1 MKKMTQIHTAAI
13 ILGCYFAIAHALVF
27 DKCTRH
33 DQCPQ
38 NSKCRPTGCD
48 GYTCRCDPNYVHSHN
63 RASCLPAR
71 KIGYSCNAK
80 TSKCL
85 SNFAICV
92 DNVCRC
98 NDLME
103 PTPEGRCKDPE
114 FSVLEESCLTKPCS
128 GGTVCEGDTCVCPQD
143 MRRLTDEEFWIDAM
157 NTDYCIDKDFSVDFC
172 NGTRLP
178 IPMLTTP
185 PPSVNQPGGS
195 LSDTTPSFPR
205 SFTKIVS
212 LVEQD
217 ADIYDLCSRHEQ
229 CPAHA
234 QCRPEGCKGFSCL
247 CDKGYMATTDR
258 KSCVK
263 AVKVNEACDTN
274 TSCISPFA
282 LCDGVCRC
290 LDIFVPTKDGR
301 CKLPD
306 ISFVGEECSLDK
318 CEYPATCVDG
328 ICRCVGEY
336 REITSEEFW
345 VDPTN
350 IWQCAKDNTS
360 LATCNGLNVTLPT
373 AMTPPLPKINKETT
387 PSNIIST
394 TTRGKETTPFNIL
407 STTPIADI
415 TTKIID
421 ELSSQSTKTT
431 TATNRQKT
439 TLNVLDNGEHASE
452 STTSSSSIVS
462 TKPLN
467 VESSTKS
474 TTMQAKVSE
483 KLQTTTLTS
492 VSGTKTTVDKN
503 EKSAATT
510 TTTTAEMSTKT
521 TTKITTTTSENL
533 QTASITTPTEKTVTD
548 DPISDSSTTI
558 TISHTST
565 FPTDDNSVI
574 LTKIKLTPTVNT
586 NVGPSVG
593 DFSTTQRSESMQVT
607 SDITTTTTVNKE
619 NNVESSVSPS
629 ADSSHATKKE
639 SSLDSNRNVINRSDS
654 NLEASPS
661 SEFPTE
667 ALSST
672 RSGTDIGLDE
682 NKMTSTKKTATTTTK
697 TTQMVTSFTTSETGK
712 VVAQSTT
719 TTSSVHPSSE
729 SANPDD
735 RNLSR
740 DSQTGST
747 TTRQPTTSTQSLSTD
762 DRNLSRDSQTSSPTN
777 QPKTSTNF
785 PFGPTINSYLCES
798 LAFHCSEIL
807 CIPSNWVCN
816 GEKDCPDGR
825 DEDRSI
831 CNKDRVCPPDEYRC
845 SNFRCI
851 PGSWLCDTQEDCP
864 NKEDESK
871 AAGCFVPDLDPDTE
885 TVTFE
890 TMISSMFNSSTMILF
905 KAINDIRVHIPN
917 ALVPPVSP
925 NTTATSVN
933 TTAHVPEVP
942 ELKEKEPAEK
952 SYTGTAGLGSLES
965 IAIAAAAGLV
975 FLINVIGIILAL
987 TRRNRRRKLDKKPP
1001 STMNTSMASSDDTE
1015 SGNFKIPRPNVLYP
1029 PYYVKE
1035 DWNTW
1040 NSTHFTQY
1048 AEQMYAMD
1056 EHSDFYPGSLK
1067 TL

>member
-38 NSKCRPTGCD
+38 NSRCRPTGCD
-48 GYTCRCDPNYVHSHN
+48 GYTCRCDPNYVHSHD

-85 SNFAICV
+85 SNFAICE

-172 NGTRLP
+172 NGTRLPIP

-306 ISFVGEECSLDK
+306 ISFVGEECSLDE

-350 IWQCAKDNTS
+350 IWQCAKNNTS

-394 TTRGKETTPFNIL
+394 TTGGKETTPFNIL
-407 STTPIADI
+407 TTTITAIADI
-415 TTKIID
+415 TTKTID
-421 ELSSQSTKTT
+421 EISSQSAKTT

-474 TTMQAKVSE
+474 TTIQAKVSE
-483 KLQTTTLTS
+483 KLQTTTPTS
-492 VSGTKTTVDKN
+492 VSGTETTVDKN
-503 EKSAATT
+503 ELSAA
-510 TTTTAEMSTKT
+510 TTTTAEMSKT

-548 DPISDSSTTI
+548 HPINDSSTTS

-607 SDITTTTTVNKE
+607 SDITTTTVNKE

-629 ADSSHATKKE
+629 ADSSLATKKE

-661 SEFPTE
+661 SKFPTE

-672 RSGTDIGLDE
+672 RSGTDFGLDE
-682 NKMTSTKKTATTTTK
+682 NKMTSTKKTATTTTEK
-697 TTQMVTSFTTSETGK
+697 TTQMATSSYTTSDTGK

-729 SANPDD
+729 SVNPDD

-762 DRNLSRDSQTSSPTN
+762 DRNLSRDSQTSSPTSK
-777 QPKTSTNF
+777 PKTSTNF

-871 AAGCFVPDLDPDTE
+871 AAGCL
-885 TVTFE
+885 
-890 TMISSMFNSSTMILF
+890 
-905 KAINDIRVHIPN
+905 
-917 ALVPPVSP
+917 SP

-1001 STMNTSMASSDDTE
+1001 STMNTSMTSSDDTE

>member
-1 MKKMTQIHTAAI
+1 MAVKMSEPRLDHGLTNWRDSEKIDSSAICHLHCSDLIKKMTQIHTAAI

-452 STTSSSSIVS
+452 STTSS
-462 TKPLN
+462 K
-467 VESSTKS
+467 
-474 TTMQAKVSE
+474 
-483 KLQTTTLTS
+483 
-492 VSGTKTTVDKN
+492 
-503 EKSAATT
+503 
-510 TTTTAEMSTKT
+510 
-521 TTKITTTTSENL
+521 
-533 QTASITTPTEKTVTD
+533 
-548 DPISDSSTTI
+548 
-558 TISHTST
+558 
-565 FPTDDNSVI
+565 
-574 LTKIKLTPTVNT
+574 
-586 NVGPSVG
+586 
-593 DFSTTQRSESMQVT
+593 
-607 SDITTTTTVNKE
+607 
-619 NNVESSVSPS
+619 
-629 ADSSHATKKE
+629 
-639 SSLDSNRNVINRSDS
+639 
-654 NLEASPS
+654 ASPS

-831 CNKDRVCPPDEYRC
+831 C
-845 SNFRCI
+845 I
-851 PGSWLCDTQEDCP
+851 
-864 NKEDESK
+864 
-871 AAGCFVPDLDPDTE
+871 VPDLDPDTE

-890 TMISSMFNSSTMILF
+890 TMISM
-905 KAINDIRVHIPN
+905 
-917 ALVPPVSP
+917 SP